1 MAFLTPPSGL
11 LLSAKMTAQQEQ
23 EDTERGDADDP
34 KIWIF
39 YGKHSQYIRCAKS
52 CTFKPDG
59 KISSIAIVQS
69 LCAQPPACSAQQAE
83 SESRRCKPQAAD
95 LAP

>member
-1 MAFLTPPSGL
+1 MALPTPPPLSL
-11 LLSAKMTAQQEQ
+11 LDAVTAAQQEQ

-39 YGKHSQYIRCAKS
+39 YGEHSQYIGCANS

-59 KISSIAIVQS
+59 KISSVSIDQS
-69 LCAQPPACSAQQAE
+69 KLLS
-83 SESRRCKPQAAD
+83 
-95 LAP
+95 L